1 MTNPCGQPFSEK
13 SGKKVGR
20 NFLFCGRLNCA
31 KMNIFLALKQGLVNK
46 SNEP

>member
-20 NFLFCGRLNCA
+20 KGFVL
-31 KMNIFLALKQGLVNK
+31 LAFQLR
-46 SNEP
+46 